1 MQNHRADVTLG
12 SLSRQNTMQLENTA
26 PKEAKISLSVLI
38 KTIQRSFG
46 MTFKLTPRLT
56 LQLTFLVIVL
66 ELLPLAQNGLFGQ
79 IINNISD
86 AVTGQKAGTL
96 TAAPITYVIKFILLY
111 AVVLMISTVFQ
122 ELKRYLE
129 KRWDLVTDNK
139 LISYSMRKRAGID
152 IANYENPDFQ
162 NLVYKAFDQGT
173 WPIMSLSLDQIVN
186 ISRAFG
192 IIAAGIIVYSISPT
206 LLMVSLVAS
215 IPNFIIELKYGYQVW
230 GIWAE
235 NSPRQR
241 LYYALRQHIQSRQ
254 HVVQTKMLQ
263 ASEKLLSVT
272 DDIMTAFLGDQLK
285 VDKKRLWLGIGSN
298 ILMALGIGYGVYVI
312 VNEVLVGNILAGTLV
327 FAIYSLRDLVSTINA
342 FLSDVAAQYKK
353 ALVAN
358 DIFKVFDTPPAIKEA
373 LDPVHLALTQP
384 PRIEFK
390 NVSFKY
396 PSKKK
401 DADKEGEA
409 KKEIVEENSPWVFK
423 NLNFTMEPGEKIG
436 IVGQNGAGKSTL
448 IKLMMRVYDPTE
460 GCILIDGVDLKDVA
474 IDDWTS
480 TLSVLLQQY
489 SLHEFDVEGAI
500 AMGLPNAPVDS
511 AQVEHSAKLSGAD
524 AFIKEYP
531 KGYKQQVS
539 REFDDG
545 IEPSQGQLQKIA
557 LARALYRMQ
566 QGFVLILDEPTAA
579 IDPLAER
586 EIFEQMEKATK
597 DKTLILITHR
607 FNSVKDVDKIIVLD
621 GHSLAEQGT
630 HEELMKIKN
639 GVYASMFESQAKG
652 FRE

>member
-1 MQNHRADVTLG
+1 M
-12 SLSRQNTMQLENTA
+12 SRQNTMQIDNTVQ
-26 PKEAKISLSVLI
+26 KEAKISLSVLI
-38 KTIQRSFG
+38 KTIRRSFG
-46 MTFKLTPRLT
+46 LTVRLTPKLTF
-56 LQLTFLVIVL
+56 QLTFLVIVL

-79 IINNISD
+79 IINNITD
-86 AVTGQKAGTL
+86 AITGQKTGTL
-96 TAAPITYVIKFILLY
+96 TGAPITYVLKFILLY
-111 AVVLMISTVFQ
+111 IAVLVISSVFQ
-122 ELKRYLE
+122 ELRRYIE

-139 LISYSMRKRAGID
+139 LTSYSMRKRASID

-173 WPIMSLSLDQIVN
+173 WPIQSLSLDQVVN

-192 IIAAGIIVYSISPT
+192 IVAAGIIVYSISPT
-206 LLMVSLVAS
+206 LLIVSLVAS

-272 DDIMTAFLGDQLK
+272 DQIMAAFLGDQLK
-285 VDKKRLWLGIGSN
+285 VDKKRLWLAVGSN

-353 ALVAN
+353 ALTAN
-358 DIFKVFDTPPAIKEA
+358 DMFKVYDTPPTIREIKN
-373 LDPVHLALTQP
+373 PVHLRLTKA

-401 DADKEGEA
+401 DADKSITISSTTDA
-409 KKEIVEENSPWVFK
+409 PDNASDKNSPWVFK
-423 NLNFTMEPGEKIG
+423 DLNFTIESGQKVG

-460 GCILIDGVDLKDVA
+460 GSILVDGVDLKDIA
-474 IDDWTS
+474 ITDWVS

-489 SLHEFDVEGAI
+489 SLHEFNVEGAI
-500 AMGLPNAPVDS
+500 AMGLPNTEVDS
-511 AQVEHSAKLSGAD
+511 NRVEESAKLSGAD
-524 AFIKEYP
+524 EFIKEYP

-566 QGFVLILDEPTAA
+566 EGFVLILDEPTAA
-579 IDPLAER
+579 IDPIAER

-597 DKTLILITHR
+597 DKSLILITHR

-621 GHSLAEQGT
+621 EHSLAEQGA

>member
-1 MQNHRADVTLG
+1 
-12 SLSRQNTMQLENTA
+12 MQLENTA
-26 PKEAKISLSVLI
+26 PKEAKISLSVLA

-46 MTFKLTPRLT
+46 LTFKLAPGLT

-111 AVVLMISTVFQ
+111 VAVLVVSSVFQ
-122 ELKRYLE
+122 ELKRYME

-139 LISYSMRKRAGID
+139 LTSYSMRKRAGID

-173 WPIMSLSLDQIVN
+173 WPVQSLSLDQIVN
-186 ISRAFG
+186 VSRAFG

-206 LLMVSLVAS
+206 LLIVSLVAS

-263 ASEKLLSVT
+263 ASEKLLTVT
-272 DDIMTAFLGDQLK
+272 DNIMAAFLGDQLK
-285 VDKKRLWLGIGSN
+285 VDKKRLWLGVGSN

-312 VNEVLVGNILAGTLV
+312 VNEVLLGNILAGTLV

-342 FLSDVAAQYKK
+342 FLSDVAGQYKK

-358 DIFKVFDTPPAIKEA
+358 DMFKVYDTPPTIKQIKN
-373 LDPVHLALTQP
+373 PVHLTLTQP

-401 DADKEGEA
+401 DEA
-409 KKEIVEENSPWVFK
+409 VENSRQTDASVIGENIDENSSWVFK
-423 NLNFTMEPGEKIG
+423 DLNFTMEPGEKIG

-460 GCILIDGVDLKDVA
+460 GTILIDGVDLKDIA
-474 IDDWTS
+474 TDDWTS

-500 AMGLPNAPVDS
+500 AMGLPNTQINS

-566 QGFVLILDEPTAA
+566 EGFVLILDEPTAA

-630 HEELMKIKN
+630 HEELMKIK
-639 GVYASMFESQAKG
+639 GGIYASMFESQAKG

>member
-1 MQNHRADVTLG
+1 
-12 SLSRQNTMQLENTA
+12 MQLENTA
-26 PKEAKISLSVLI
+26 PKEAKISLSVLA

-46 MTFKLTPRLT
+46 LTFKLAPGLT

-86 AVTGQKAGTL
+86 ALIGQKAGTL

-111 AVVLMISTVFQ
+111 VAVLVVSSVFQ
-122 ELKRYLE
+122 ELKRYME

-139 LISYSMRKRAGID
+139 LTSYSMRKRAGID

-173 WPIMSLSLDQIVN
+173 WPVQSLSLDQIVN
-186 ISRAFG
+186 VSRAFG

-206 LLMVSLVAS
+206 LLIVSLVAS

-263 ASEKLLSVT
+263 ASEKLLLVT
-272 DDIMTAFLGDQLK
+272 DNIMAAFLGDQLK
-285 VDKKRLWLGIGSN
+285 VDKKRLWLGVGSN

-312 VNEVLVGNILAGTLV
+312 VNEVLLGNILAGTLV

-342 FLSDVAAQYKK
+342 FLSDVAGQYKK

-358 DIFKVFDTPPAIKEA
+358 DMFKVYDTPPTIKQIKN
-373 LDPVHLALTQP
+373 PVHLTLTQP

-401 DADKEGEA
+401 DAVHKKGEA
-409 KKEIVEENSPWVFK
+409 GDISSTTDADTISENSSWVFK
-423 NLNFTMEPGEKIG
+423 DLNFTMEPGEKIG

-460 GCILIDGVDLKDVA
+460 GTILINGVDLKDIA
-474 IDDWTS
+474 TDDWTS

-500 AMGLPNAPVDS
+500 AMGLPNTQIDS

-566 QGFVLILDEPTAA
+566 EGFVLILDEPTAA

-630 HEELMKIKN
+630 HEELMKIK
-639 GVYASMFESQAKG
+639 GGIYASMFESQAKG